1 MDEKN
6 RGLQWSHIEP
16 YCLVRTLLRQL
27 WMLLLA
33 AAACA
38 MAAWIVLSC
47 FVTRQYTSS
56 TTFAVTARASTLY
69 YTNITAAADMA
80 ASYSQLLQSR
90 VLRQTMEQNLGMSL
104 DGTVSAQQL
113 GETNLIRVT
122 VTADTPRQAL
132 VLLKAVS
139 DNYGTLSAHV
149 SSTAVL
155 SQLNAPTLSVAPSRS
170 YNVPKICL
178 LAGVIGAGLTAA
190 AVAWASVTSG
200 TVQTQEGARSDLD
213 AKLISTVPHEGRRTR
228 KLLGWMDDRRERRS
242 RRGGKRLRRNLNI
255 SSPAI
260 SFAFTESIHRIA
272 EKFQH
277 EHAKGRRVFLFSS
290 VSAAEGKSTLAANT
304 AISLASRGVSVLF
317 IDLDLRRPVQSE
329 MLGLSVKQK
338 NELGTLLSTKSY
350 TDVIE
355 LLASDQLAKVVALAR
370 EQYDYVIIDSPPLG
384 FFSDSELLSDLSD
397 ASVLVVRQDTV
408 PAPEINDAIDAL
420 RAGKAEFLGC
430 ILNDMAHLTAYS
442 AGYGY
447 GYGYYGYGY
456 GKKYDKYGYGHR
468 SGQKQQ

>member
-1 MDEKN
+1 MDEN
-6 RGLQWSHIEP
+6 NQGLQWSHIEP
-16 YCLVRTLLRQL
+16 LCILRALARQL

-33 AAACA
+33 ALTCA
-38 MAAWIVLSC
+38 MAAWIVLTC
-47 FVTRQYTSS
+47 FVTQQYTSS
-56 TTFAVTARASTLY
+56 TTFSVTTRTSNLY
-69 YTNITAAADMA
+69 YTNITAAADVA

-90 VLRQTMEQNLGMSL
+90 VLRQTMEQNLGMPL
-104 DGTVSAQQL
+104 NGTVSAQQL

-139 DNYGTLSAHV
+139 DNYGSLSAHV

-155 SQLNAPTLSVAPSRS
+155 SQLNSPSLSVAPSRS
-170 YNVPKICL
+170 YNVPRICL
-178 LAGVIGAGLTAA
+178 MAAIAGAALTALG
-190 AVAWASVTSG
+190 VAWASVSSG

-213 AKLISTVPHEGRRTR
+213 AKIISTVPHEGRRTR
-228 KLLGWMDDRRERRS
+228 KLLGWFDDRRRERRD
-242 RRGGKRLRRNLNI
+242 
-255 SSPAI
+255 
-260 SFAFTESIHRIA
+260 RIA

-304 AISLASRGVSVLF
+304 AISLASRGVNVLF

-338 NELGTLLSTKSY
+338 NELGTLLTESAAPEKILSAAVTDPATGLHSLLSTKSY

-370 EQYDYVIIDSPPLG
+370 ERYDYVIIDSPPLG

-430 ILNDMAHLTAYS
+430 ILNDMAHLAAWS
-442 AGYGY
+442 SG
-447 GYGYYGYGY
+447 YGYGY
-456 GKKYDKYGYGHR
+456 GKKYDKYGYGQHSAR
-468 SGQKQQ
+468 KTQ